1 MIDAPEAPPAEAPP
15 AAPAPEAPP
24 AAVIETPPATPAAP
38 AAPATPRAFN
48 DDGTFTENWHQAFGD
63 EFSAYGETAA
73 RFKNPGDLLKSYV
86 HLRQTGPSYPDAT
99 ATPDQ
104 VERFRQLANV
114 PANPEGYNLP
124 IPEQLPEGVSFDKAL
139 ADDFAKLAHQHHVPA
154 PALRALMDRQLAI
167 ATAQAAEHAQAIAKA
182 QEEARSSLITE
193 WKGDYTSNLSTIRHL
208 TERFGE
214 AAGIPET
221 EVRQLADNP
230 AFARI
235 MHQVA
240 KLTRE
245 DSVSAPAGFGDLR
258 SSAERA
264 DAIIGGKDPQWSER
278 YANGDPAAYQLV
290 TKLLGEAKK

>member
-1 MIDAPEAPPAEAPP
+1 MIDAPEAPPAEATP
-15 AAPAPEAPP
+15 ATPAPEAPP
-24 AAVIETPPATPAAP
+24 AAVIETPPAAP
-38 AAPATPRAFN
+38 AAPRAFN
-48 DDGTFTENWHQAFGD
+48 DDGSFAENWHQSYGD

-124 IPEQLPEGVSFDKAL
+124 IPEQLPEGVSFNKEL

-154 PALRALMDRQLAI
+154 PALRALMEKQLAV
-167 ATAQAAEHAQAIAKA
+167 ASAEASEHAQAIHKA
-182 QEEARSSLITE
+182 QEEARSSLVME
-193 WKGDYTSNLSTIRHL
+193 WKNDYTSNLSTVRHL

-245 DSVSAPAGFGDLR
+245 DSVTAPAGFGDLR

-264 DAIIGGKDPQWSER
+264 DAIIAGKDPQWSER
-278 YANGDPAAYQLV
+278 YSNGDPAAYQLV
-290 TKLLGEAKK
+290 AKLLGDAKK

>member
-1 MIDAPEAPPAEAPP
+1 MDITPEPPPTDLP
-15 AAPAPEAPP
+15 NPAPEPTPTDPQDITPPP
-24 AAVIETPPATPAAP
+24 APT
-38 AAPATPRAFN
+38 TPRVFN
-48 DDGTFTENWHQAFGD
+48 EDGTFTENWHTALGD
-63 EFSAYGETAA
+63 EFSPYGETAN

-124 IPEQLPEGVSFDKAL
+124 VPEQLPEGVTFNAEL
-139 ADDFAKLAHQHHVPA
+139 AQDFAKIAHQFHVPA
-154 PALRALMDRQLAI
+154 PALRALMEKQLAV
-167 ATAQAAEHAQAIAKA
+167 ATAEAQDFAANIAKA
-182 QEEARSSLITE
+182 QEEARSSLIAE
-193 WKGDYTSNLSTIRHL
+193 WRGDYTSNLSTVRHL

-214 AAGIPET
+214 AAGLDEGA
-221 EVRQLADNP
+221 VKGLADNP

-245 DSVSAPAGFGDLR
+245 DSVTAPAGFGDLR
-258 SSAERA
+258 SAAERA
-264 DAIIGGKDPQWSER
+264 DAIIAGKDDQWSER
-278 YANGDPAAYQLV
+278 YKNGDPAAYQHV
-290 TKLLGEAKK
+290 VHLLEKAKK

>member
-1 MIDAPEAPPAEAPP
+1 MIDTPEAPPAEAPP
-15 AAPAPEAPP
+15 VAPAALEPPP
-24 AAVIETPPATPAAP
+24 AAEIVTPPAAP
-38 AAPATPRAFN
+38 AAPRAFN

-86 HLRQTGPSYPDAT
+86 HLRQTGPAYPDST

-114 PANPEGYNLP
+114 PATAEGYNLP
-124 IPEQLPEGVSFDKAL
+124 VPENLPEGVSFNADL
-139 ADDFAKLAHQHHVPA
+139 AADFAKLAHQHHVPA
-154 PALRALMDRQLAI
+154 PALRALMDKQLAI
-167 ATAQAAEHAQAIAKA
+167 ASAEASEHAQAIAKA

-193 WKGDYTSNLSTIRHL
+193 WKGDYTSNLSTVRHL

-214 AAGIPET
+214 AAGIE
-221 EVRQLADNP
+221 EGAVKELANNP

-245 DSVSAPAGFGDLR
+245 DSVAAPAGFGDLR

-264 DAIIGGKDPQWSER
+264 DSIIAGKDAQWSER